1 VSGQIITVTLHAAV
15 PPKPSFGAPCNGCG
29 ACCASEPCPVSRL
42 LLSHRSGMCPAL
54 TWHDGESHYRCGMAV
69 QPSKFLRW
77 LPARLDAL
85 SRRTFMRWIAVGQG
99 CDFDAEMS

>member
-1 VSGQIITVTLHAAV
+1 
-15 PPKPSFGAPCNGCG
+15 
-29 ACCASEPCPVSRL
+29 
-42 LLSHRSGMCPAL
+42 MCPAL